1 MQTRKHSLLESVVN
15 VFIGYWVALLSQLL
29 IFPYFDVNLPITDNL
44 LIGAFFTIVS
54 IIRSYLIRRLFN
66 NRAHQN
72 PISDMPD

>member
-66 NRAHQN
+66 NRVNNN
-72 PISDMPD
+72 PISDMPN